1 MNAQSS
7 PAPKARAKKPLRV
20 AVLMHAPL
28 LPPPSIEGMS
38 DEEIDVFK
46 MEYDVCTALENLGHE
61 VIQIGVE
68 DELKPIRVALTER
81 RPHVVFNLMTHFHD
95 AGILDSA
102 IVAWLELRKQRY
114 TGCNPRGLLTANDKA
129 LSKKVLAYH
138 RIRAPRF
145 FVVPR
150 GKKPKGLPKRLEW
163 PLFVKSRSEHASTG
177 ISQASIVHDLEQL
190 EARVQF
196 VHEQVGTAAMC
207 EEYVEGRELTIGVL
221 GNQRLEVTPVWEI
234 FMDQLSPGVANI
246 TTSRVKWDHA
256 YQKKIGLRTGPAKDL
271 DEAKEAE
278 IRRMARR
285 IYRALGLSG
294 YARIDM
300 RMDREGRVFVL
311 EANPNPDLCFGED
324 FAEGFERCGY
334 GYPELVQKIVT
345 LGRSYRAPWE
355 G

>member
-1 MNAQSS
+1 MSALPREQ
-7 PAPKARAKKPLRV
+7 PLAKAKKPLRV

-28 LPPPSIEGMS
+28 LPPPSIDGMS

-46 MEYDVCTALENLGHE
+46 MEYDVCTALENLGHD
-61 VIQIGVE
+61 VIQVGVE
-68 DELKPIRVALTER
+68 DELKAIRVALTEHS
-81 RPHVVFNLMTHFHD
+81 PHVAFNLLTHFHD

-114 TGCNPRGLLTANDKA
+114 SGCNPRGLLTANDKA

-150 GKKPKGLPKRLEW
+150 GKTIKGLPKKLEW

-177 ISQASIVHDLEQL
+177 ISQASIVYDIEQL
-190 EARVQF
+190 KARVEF
-196 VHEQVGTAAMC
+196 IHEQVGTAALA

-221 GNQRLEVTPVWEI
+221 GNQRLEVSPVWEI

-256 YQKKIGLRTGPAKDL
+256 YQKKIGLRTGPAEGL

-278 IRRMARR
+278 IKRMARR

-300 RMDREGRVFVL
+300 RMDGQGRVFVL

-324 FAEGFERCGY
+324 FAEGFERVGY
-334 GYPELVQKIVT
+334 SYPLLVQKLLT